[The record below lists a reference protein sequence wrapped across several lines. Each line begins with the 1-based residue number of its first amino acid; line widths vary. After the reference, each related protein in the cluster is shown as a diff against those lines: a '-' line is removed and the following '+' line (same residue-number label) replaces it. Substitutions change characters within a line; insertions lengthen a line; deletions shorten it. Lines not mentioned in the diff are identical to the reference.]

1 MRIKHIQRS
10 VYKMFYKTKTQN
22 LLKEKVLESRKQT
35 QTQKKSNQTL
45 QSQNIALESKMILLA
60 NIVENHKH
68 LQAGKALEQ
77 AKLHHC
83 LDLQSPNRNRA
94 EEFKVAIKNLVGHR
108 EFLFLKRALEF
119 NIARKA
125 PKNQNNKLRGA
136 TVGISSRSKYHDLK
150 QQF

>member
-1 MRIKHIQRS
+1 MRIKPIQRS

-60 NIVENHKH
+60 NIVENHRH
-68 LQAGKALEQ
+68 LWAGKALEQ

-83 LDLQSPNRNRA
+83 LDHLSPNKNRA
-94 EEFKVAIKNLVGHR
+94 EEFKVATKNLVGHQ

-125 PKNQNNKLRGA
+125 LKNRNNKLRGA
-136 TVGISSRSKYHDLK
+136 TVGISSRSKYRGLK